1 MNRLG
6 FLGGSDMNRIMRGEW
21 IALWEEKTGK
31 AEPIDLSNVL
41 AVQLGINTEHFN
53 KRWFGQQYSSE
64 DSETVV
70 AAHKGQGWGVTTEM
84 NWEGVPLKGTVDGH
98 ILVDRRFTDEI
109 IECKHT
115 YDRNT
120 MESCIRQYMPQIQFY
135 MRLADATHC
144 YLSVIFGNRRW
155 EAVAVARDD
164 TYTDNMMV
172 HIAEFWK
179 CVTSDTEPAVGKQP
193 TSLTTDHIRV
203 DDMVRRDASG
213 DNEFISRAHDFI
225 EAEGMAKSFES
236 AKADLKAMVANDER
250 EVYCDLLTIKR
261 DKRGSLRISV
271 KENTDG

>member
-1 MNRLG
+1 MNRQG
-6 FLGGSDMNRIMRGEW
+6 FIGGSDARRIMEGDW
-21 IALWEEKTGK
+21 HNLWLEKTGRAK
-31 AEPIDLSNVL
+31 SADLSENI
-41 AVQLGINTEHFN
+41 AVQLGVYTEQFNILWFKRHHIGFPSEEHCDHMREQKTFEATIN
-53 KRWFGQQYSSE
+53 K
-64 DSETVV
+64 
-70 AAHKGQGWGVTTEM
+70 
-84 NWEGVPLKGTVDGH
+84 VPCKGTVDGWIFSKNQ
-98 ILVDRRFTDEI
+98 IL
-109 IECKHT
+109 ECKHT

-155 EAVAVARDD
+155 EAVAVAKDD
-164 TYTDNMMV
+164 IYIDNMMV

-213 DNEFISRAHDFI
+213 DNEFISRAHDYI
-225 EAEGMAKSFES
+225 EAEGAAKSFES

>member
-1 MNRLG
+1 MNRQG
-6 FLGGSDMNRIMRGEW
+6 FIGGSDARRIMEGDW
-21 IALWEEKTGK
+21 HNLWLEKTGRAK
-31 AEPIDLSNVL
+31 SADLSENI
-41 AVQLGINTEHFN
+41 AVQLGVATEDFN
-53 KRWFGQQYSSE
+53 LDWFDKHHIANGYDNLARQRQYS
-64 DSETVV
+64 DTYC
-70 AAHKGQGWGVTTEM
+70 
-84 NWEGVPLKGTVDGH
+84 GVPCKGTVDAKLQDGSES
-98 ILVDRRFTDEI
+98 IVEA
-109 IECKHT
+109 KHT
-115 YDRNT
+115 YERNT

-135 MRLADATHC
+135 MRLADAKHC

-164 TYTDNMMV
+164 TYIDNMMV

-213 DNEFISRAHDFI
+213 DNEFISRAHDYI